1 MATMTAPDGDSLQA
15 LSPTDRMRLMK
26 FVCSFAWAD
35 LEIHPRERDFV
46 ERMIERLDLD
56 ESEHA
61 RVRDWLS
68 VPPAPETID
77 PTQIPPEHRRVFV
90 RSIKDVIVADGE
102 IAPEESEN
110 LALLE
115 DLLRS

>member
-1 MATMTAPDGDSLQA
+1 MSDALQD
-15 LSPTDRMRLMK
+15 LSASDRMRLMK

-46 ERMIERLDLD
+46 ERMIERLQLD
-56 ESEHA
+56 ADEHA
-61 RVRDWLS
+61 RVRSWLA

-77 PTQIPPEHRRVFV
+77 PTQIPLEHRRVFV
-90 RSIKDVIVADGE
+90 RSIKDVILADGQ

-115 DLLRS
+115 DLLGH

>member
-1 MATMTAPDGDSLQA
+1 MSSAPTPDSLQR
-15 LSPTDRMRLMK
+15 LSPSDRMRLMK

-35 LEIHPRERDFV
+35 LEIHPQERDFV
-46 ERMIERLDLD
+46 ERMIERLGLD
-56 ESEHA
+56 EAEHA
-61 RVRDWLS
+61 RVRGWLS

-77 PTQIPPEHRRVFV
+77 PTQIPVEHRRVFV
-90 RSIKDVIVADGE
+90 RSIKDVILSDGE

-115 DLLRS
+115 DLLDT